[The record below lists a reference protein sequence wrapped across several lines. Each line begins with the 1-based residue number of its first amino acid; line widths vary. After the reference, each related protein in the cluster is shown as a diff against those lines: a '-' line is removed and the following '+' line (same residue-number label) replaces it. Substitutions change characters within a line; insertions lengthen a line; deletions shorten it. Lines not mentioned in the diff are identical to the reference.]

1 MTILPLKSNGHGI
14 VWIAKMSQLKT
25 IEDQDISTNVW
36 MLASLVSLSSF
47 NREADQLLSC
57 NSVYEKTFM
66 IPKWMQEMLKLRIS
80 KKRMNKGVATQK
92 VITFSKRVVDLQPT
106 HNRFL
111 HFSSLCSSL
120 RLFWGISVSLLVWFG
135 LSSVHG
141 LERNVQCIF
150 QSRLHFPISAPVG
163 MAWNSSFLILLASLY
178 FYDFATAK
186 NPCKT
191 EVSVLGMAL
200 TKEPTQWPG
209 WGSRLRYKPHQLG
222 VQLTNRWDHCI
233 TSLKTEKSLKTTSI
247 FQDNSI

>member
-1 MTILPLKSNGHGI
+1 MTILPLKSNGHGM

-111 HFSSLCSSL
+111 HFSYLCLSLC
-120 RLFWGISVSLLVWFG
+120 LFWGISICLLVWFG
-135 LSSVHG
+135 LRSVHG
-141 LERNVQCIF
+141 LERNVHIPKSLTLSNF
-150 QSRLHFPISAPVG
+150 STGGNGVEFKLFNPTGLFV
-163 MAWNSSFLILLASLY
+163 FL
-178 FYDFATAK
+178 
-186 NPCKT
+186 
-191 EVSVLGMAL
+191 
-200 TKEPTQWPG
+200 W
-209 WGSRLRYKPHQLG
+209 LRY
-222 VQLTNRWDHCI
+222 C
-233 TSLKTEKSLKTTSI
+233 
-247 FQDNSI
+247 